1 MTFKNSVAS
10 CLLQYTTLTGRASR
24 SEFWYFQLFIAA
36 VSLVLY
42 IVTLL
47 LPPRLEGFGPVFQA
61 LFFIAVALPCFSS
74 FVRRMHDIGGSAMRG
89 IVFCVPVLNLLAV
102 YWATCP
108 GDPGENEYGPA
119 PR

>member
-102 YWATCP
+102 YWAW
-108 GDPGENEYGPA
+108 
-119 PR
+119 